1 MAAGALPAPARAKQ
15 LTLVACIA
23 GSSIAFL
30 DEFVVNV
37 ALPAIREDLGGGLA
51 AQQWMTN
58 AYLLALSSL
67 LLVGG
72 SLGDL
77 FGERRVFSIGVAA
90 FGAMSVL
97 CAAAPTIEALIV
109 GRALQGAA
117 AALLVPATLAVIVAT
132 FPEDE
137 RGRAI
142 GTWTAWTGIAT
153 VIGPVVGGQLVDAG
167 SWRLIFAINVPLVI
181 ATLALIAVAVPAGRP
196 AGSRPRVDLAGAAL
210 AAGGL
215 TGIALGLIQQPEHG
229 WGSAVVA
236 GPLAAGLALLLG
248 FLAWERRSPAPM
260 LPLGLFNRRN
270 FAVANLQT
278 LSMYAG
284 LAGMFFFLTI
294 FLQQVA
300 GYDALEAGVASLPTT
315 AVLFVLS
322 RRFGMLAD
330 RFGPRAFMAG
340 GPLVSAAG
348 LLLLLRID
356 ERFDYLTELLP
367 ALLVFALGLAMTVA
381 PLTAAVLAGV
391 EERNAGIASGTN
403 MAVARV
409 ADLLGIAVIGVF
421 VAAQFSSAIDER
433 AAERTLSPG
442 ARAALV
448 EARERPLVR
457 SAPGGLPRRERR
469 EVSQAASDA
478 SVSGFHLGMGIAGG
492 LFVLGGVVAALG
504 IRNPRRKVRA
514 EDCPGGALV
523 GRPSDDAVCRDA
535 AL

>member
-58 AYLLALSSL
+58 AYLLALGSL

-77 FGERRVFSIGVAA
+77 FGERRVFAIGVAG
-90 FGAMSVL
+90 FGLMSVL
-97 CAAAPTIEALIV
+97 CAAAPTIEVLIA

-137 RGRAI
+137 RGKAI

-153 VIGPVVGGQLVDAG
+153 VVGPLVGGQLVDAG
-167 SWRLIFAINVPLVI
+167 SWRWIFAINVPLVI
-181 ATLALIAVAVPAGRP
+181 ATLVLIALAVPAGR
-196 AGSRPRVDLAGAAL
+196 AATDRPRVDLAGAAL
-210 AAGGL
+210 AAGV
-215 TGIALGLIQQPEHG
+215 P
-229 WGSAVVA
+229 
-236 GPLAAGLALLLG
+236 LLLG
-248 FLAWERRSPAPM
+248 FIAWERRSPAPM
-260 LPLGLFNRRN
+260 LPLGLFRRRN
-270 FAVANLQT
+270 FAVGNLQT
-278 LSMYAG
+278 LLMYAG

-315 AVLFVLS
+315 GVLFFLS
-322 RRFGMLAD
+322 KRFGMLAD
-330 RFGPRAFMAG
+330 RLGPRAFMAG
-340 GPLVSAAG
+340 GPLVSAVG

-356 ERFDYLTELLP
+356 ASFDYLTELLP
-367 ALLVFALGLAMTVA
+367 ALLVFAVGLAMTVA
-381 PLTAAVLAGV
+381 PLTAAVLAGA

-403 MAVARV
+403 TAVARV

-421 VAAQFSSAIDER
+421 LAAQFSSAIDDR
-433 AAERTLSPG
+433 ARTLGPA
-442 ARAALV
+442 ARSALL

-457 SAPGGLPRRERR
+457 PATGGLSPRERR
-469 EVSQAASDA
+469 EVSSAATDA

-492 LFVLGGVVAALG
+492 LFVLGGLVAAVG
-504 IRNPRRKVRA
+504 IRNPQRKVRA

-523 GRPSDDAVCRDA
+523 GRPSDDALCREGR
-535 AL
+535 L